1 MKLLNIFFVS
11 LITITTSFY
20 AVEYL
25 YPVGTGVTP
34 EGNEVMYLIYQRS
47 LEHVELFAWDPIEG
61 IAHKALLSAY
71 TPAFFNLLPDNSGF
85 SFIDQGRIR
94 IKQFEKRSPFTI
106 PLYAPIDT
114 ITSVEWIDAQNCY
127 FTARYADHFG
137 IFATDFEGNMKTV
150 LSDESHDFLYP
161 QQRNG
166 QLFFIRHTSNGNYDI
181 GAKATDE
188 TDYHIILN
196 FEDTPIAFLR
206 MITQECGFVIQHQAF
221 LDRHDTFSNF
231 ACWYFKKTDGEWKK
245 ERIFEFNIPLDLF
258 FGDTSERFYESIIP
272 LLPVHIKDSIY
283 FMHHNTMTDQIGLYR
298 YELQNEK
305 YMLAFA
311 PKEPL
316 ICCSPTELF
325 GLIFYGGN
333 VVEYSD
339 GYVHLPSMYLDSD
352 YAIHVTVPFMMP
364 TQKWVG

>member
-1 MKLLNIFFVS
+1 MKLSNIFFVCC
-11 LITITTSFY
+11 I
-20 AVEYL
+20 AVSVHAIEYL
-25 YPVGTGVTP
+25 YPVGTGISP
-34 EGNEVMYLIYQRS
+34 EGSDVIYLIYQRS

-61 IAHKALLSAY
+61 VAHKALLSAY
-71 TPAFFNLLPDNSGF
+71 TPAFFHLLPDNSGF

-114 ITSVEWIDAQNCY
+114 ITSVEWIDAQHCY

-137 IFATDFEGNMKTV
+137 IFATDLEGNMTTV
-150 LSDESHDFLYP
+150 LSDDGHDFLYP
-161 QQRNG
+161 QQPAG
-166 QLFFIRHTSNGNYDI
+166 QLFFIRRSASGNYDI
-181 GAKATDE
+181 GTQLVNE
-188 TDYHIILN
+188 HDYHIILN
-196 FEDTPIAFLR
+196 FEETPIAFLR
-206 MITQECGFVIQHQAF
+206 MIDAEHGFVIQHQAY

-231 ACWYFKKTDGEWKK
+231 ACWYFKKIDGQWKK

-258 FGDTSERFYESIIP
+258 FGDTPQRFYESIVP
-272 LLPVHIKDSIY
+272 LLPVHIDGNI
-283 FMHHNTMTDQIGLYR
+283 FFINHNMLTNRLGLYR
-298 YELQNEK
+298 YELQKEH
-305 YMLAFA
+305 YQLAFA

-316 ICCSPTELF
+316 ICCSPTSLF

-333 VVEYSD
+333 VVEYND

-364 TQKWVG
+364 TQNW

>member
-1 MKLLNIFFVS
+1 MKLSYIFFIC
-11 LITITTSFY
+11 LISASSFY

-34 EGNEVMYLIYQRS
+34 EGNDVVYLIYQRS

-94 IKQFEKRSPFTI
+94 IKQFEKRAPFTI

-114 ITSVEWIDAQNCY
+114 ITSVEWIDAQHCY

-137 IFATDFEGNMKTV
+137 IFATDFDGNMTTV
-150 LSDESHDFLYP
+150 LSHESYDFLYP
-161 QQRNG
+161 QQRKN
-166 QLFFIRHTSNGNYDI
+166 QLFFIRHTTTGTYDI
-181 GAKATDE
+181 GVKGTDE
-188 TDYHIILN
+188 NDYHIILN

-206 MITQECGFVIQHQAF
+206 MIDEEHGFAIQHQPY
-221 LDRHDTFSNF
+221 LDRHDTFSAF
-231 ACWYFKKTDGEWKK
+231 ACWYFKKTEGEWKK

-258 FGDTSERFYESIIP
+258 FGDTQQRFYESIVP
-272 LLPVHIKDSIY
+272 FLPVHINGNI
-283 FMHHNTMTDQIGLYR
+283 FFIHHNTMTDRLGLYR
-298 YELQNEK
+298 YELQSEK
-305 YMLAFA
+305 YQLAFA
-311 PKEPL
+311 PKMPL
-316 ICCSPTELF
+316 ICCSPTSLF

-333 VVEYSD
+333 VVEYND
-339 GYVHLPSMYLDSD
+339 GYVHLPSMYLDND

-364 TQKWVG
+364 TQTW